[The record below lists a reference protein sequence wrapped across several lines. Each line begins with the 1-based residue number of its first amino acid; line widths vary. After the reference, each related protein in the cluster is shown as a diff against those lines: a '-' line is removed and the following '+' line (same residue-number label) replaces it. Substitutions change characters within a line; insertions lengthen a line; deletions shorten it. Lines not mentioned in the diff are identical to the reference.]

1 MIFFYY
7 FYFLIFPLLN
17 NILYL
22 INIGAIMKNNG
33 MYFLIFIL
41 SLIFSYQTGVSKTRI
56 VVLPFQNMDGQ
67 LELNLVSYQLS
78 DSLNLKLLEDE
89 ELSDKIEIVPL
100 DSVEMIMADLNL
112 DPTNPQYPSDMWK
125 AISLLNVSKVV
136 TGNFNV
142 QAERFLINAYIY
154 DVETKLPDPN
164 YQVRDIFKKK
174 EKILEAVGIISRKI
188 SEGLKK

>member
-1 MIFFYY
+1 MKFF
-7 FYFLIFPLLN
+7 FFV
-17 NILYL
+17 
-22 INIGAIMKNNG
+22 
-33 MYFLIFIL
+33 FIL
-41 SLIFSYQTGVSKTRI
+41 IATYQFSISKTRI
-56 VVLPFQNMDGQ
+56 VVLPFQNMDGN
-67 LELNLVSYQLS
+67 LELNIVSYQLS

-89 ELSDKIEIVPL
+89 DLTQNVEIVPL

-142 QAERFLINAYIY
+142 QAQRFLINAYIY

-174 EKILEAVGIISRKI
+174 EKILESIDIISRKI
-188 SEGLKK
+188 KDGLKN

>member
-1 MIFFYY
+1 
-7 FYFLIFPLLN
+7 
-17 NILYL
+17 
-22 INIGAIMKNNG
+22 MKNNG
-33 MYFLIFIL
+33 IKIFFFTIIFITT
-41 SLIFSYQTGVSKTRI
+41 YQISFTKTRV
-56 VVLPFQNMDGQ
+56 VVLPFQNMDGN
-67 LELNLVSYQLS
+67 LELNIVSYQLS
-78 DSLNLKLLEDE
+78 DSLNLKLLENE
-89 ELSDKIEIVPL
+89 ELTKDIEIVPL

-142 QAERFLINAYIY
+142 QAQRFLINAYIY

-174 EKILEAVGIISRKI
+174 EKILESIEIISRKI
-188 SEGLKK
+188 KEGLK